1 MKMLSPRNRIA
12 LGLTGAVVAVV
23 CMAKISGLI
32 VDSTSLKVAARAELT
47 ETIALSTS
55 GMIMNGQSETLESFL
70 SGVVQRNEE
79 LTSAGIR
86 DSQDILIFESGDH
99 SATWNLSV
107 DEKSNHSQMQVP
119 VFKSS
124 DEKWGTIELQFQP
137 IRQTGLLG
145 LLQALDFGMMFFI
158 GSSCF
163 LIFNIVLRLVLKH
176 LDPSNAVPQRVRDAL
191 NNLAE
196 GLMII
201 DTKSN
206 ILLVNSSLADVMGT
220 SSDSLVGRKSSQL
233 DFQCEPDLQL
243 PWETAIA
250 EKRLVSN
257 ARVQLTDRE
266 GKTFIFLANCSP
278 LLGHQGNYCG
288 VMVTLDDVTQLEE
301 SRIQLRMAKDAAD
314 AANQAKSD
322 FLANMSHEIRTPM
335 NAILGF
341 TDVLRKGMEENPS
354 QRIEYLN
361 TIHSSGNH
369 LIELINDILD
379 LSKVEAGKLELES
392 RVFSVPELLH
402 ESINVLKERAQNARL
417 NLSFQILGQIPAKL
431 TLDSTRLR
439 QILLNLLGNAIKF
452 TKEGSVTLSC
462 GHHDGQLLIEV
473 TDTGIGMT
481 ADQQERIF
489 EAFSQADSSVTRRF
503 GGTGLGLSISKRI
516 VEAMQGTIRVE
527 SKSGHG
533 SKFLIALPADAGADI
548 AYIDQAACE
557 SYLQAKHS
565 PCEDEKSYRL
575 NPATVLIVDDG
586 ATNRNIVSVVLKRHN
601 LNIIEA
607 ENGEEAVTI
616 AMTQDVDVI
625 LMDMQMP
632 VMDGYEATQTLREL
646 DYSGP
651 IIALTGNATSGERQR
666 CLEIGCHEFL
676 PKPIDIDQ
684 MIQLI
689 SKFTGFSD
697 ELMASSHSTAAK
709 NIAASQDRPHRDA
722 IDSQLGSIEPWT
734 STLPMDDPEF
744 RDIVV
749 QFSSMLPEKLGEM
762 MESILNKNTDKLK
775 SQAHWLKGAAGTVGL
790 GRLTAPAAQLETF
803 VESGDWSSCKQQMET
818 IVLFASAIETAPA
831 DAGAATL

>member
-1 MKMLSPRNRIA
+1 MLSPRNRIA
-12 LGLTGAVVAVV
+12 LGLTGAVVAVICV
-23 CMAKISGLI
+23 AKISGLI
-32 VDSTSLKVAARAELT
+32 TDATSIKVAARAELT

-55 GMIMNGQSETLESFL
+55 GMIMNGQEETLKSFL
-70 SGVVQRNEE
+70 IGVVQRNED

-86 DSQDILIFESGDH
+86 NSDDELIFESGDH
-99 SATWNLSV
+99 SATWELLV
-107 DEKSNHSQMQVP
+107 DAKSNHSQMQVP
-119 VFKSS
+119 VFRSS
-124 DEKWGTIELQFQP
+124 SEKWGTIELQFQP
-137 IRQTGLLG
+137 IRQSGLLG
-145 LLQALDFGMMFFI
+145 LLQALDFGMMFFV
-158 GSSCF
+158 GSACF
-163 LIFNIVLRLVLKH
+163 LIFNVVLRLVLKH

-206 ILLVNSSLADVMGT
+206 ILLVNSSLAEVMGT
-220 SSDSLVGRKSSQL
+220 SPDSLVGQTSGQL
-233 DFQCEPDLQL
+233 EFECEPELQL
-243 PWETAIA
+243 PWEIAIA

-288 VMVTLDDVTQLEE
+288 VMVTFDDVTQLEE
-301 SRIQLRMAKDAAD
+301 SRIQLRVAKDAAD

-402 ESINVLKERAQNARL
+402 ESINVLKERAQTAQL
-417 NLSFQILGQIPAKL
+417 DLSYKILGQIPAEL

-439 QILLNLLGNAIKF
+439 QVLLNLLGNAIKF
-452 TKEGSVTLSC
+452 TQEGSVTLSC
-462 GHHDGQLLIEV
+462 GYRAGQLLIEV
-473 TDTGIGMT
+473 TDTGIGMSET
-481 ADQQERIF
+481 QQQRIF

-516 VEAMQGTIRVE
+516 VEAMQGTICVE

-533 SKFLIALPADAGADI
+533 SKFLIALPAEAETNVALV
-548 AYIDQAACE
+548 DQSACE
-557 SYLQAKHS
+557 SYLKS
-565 PCEDEKSYRL
+565 KFTPSEDKPAYRL

-586 ATNRNIVSVVLKRHN
+586 VTNRNIVSVVLKRHN
-601 LNIIEA
+601 LAIVEA

-616 AMTQDVDVI
+616 AMSQDIDMI

-632 VMDGYEATQTLREL
+632 VMDGYEATQALREL
-646 DYSGP
+646 GYENP
-651 IIALTGNATSGERQR
+651 VVALTGNATSGERQR
-666 CLEIGCHEFL
+666 CLEIGCDEFL
-676 PKPIDIDQ
+676 PKPINIDQ
-684 MIQLI
+684 MVQLI

-697 ELMASSHSTAAK
+697 QLMKSSTTNSTDG
-709 NIAASQDRPHRDA
+709 NETIESSQSPESAVSH
-722 IDSQLGSIEPWT
+722 LESIEPWS

-744 RDIVV
+744 REIVV
-749 QFSSMLPEKLGEM
+749 QFKSMLPEKLSEM
-762 MESILNKNTDKLK
+762 MESIQNKNSQKLK

-790 GRLTAPAAQLETF
+790 GRLSPPAVQLESF
-803 VESGDWSSCKQQMET
+803 VESGDWSNCKKQLES
-818 IVLFASAIETAPA
+818 IVLLSAAIETDPA
-831 DAGAATL
+831 GCEVPAV